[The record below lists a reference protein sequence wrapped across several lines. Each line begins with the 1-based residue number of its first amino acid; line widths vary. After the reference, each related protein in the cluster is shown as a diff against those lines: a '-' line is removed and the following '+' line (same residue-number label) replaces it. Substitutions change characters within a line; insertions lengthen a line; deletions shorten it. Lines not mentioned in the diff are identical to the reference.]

1 MVKRGL
7 VKSCLSYLAC
17 IRHPHIRT
25 PLWINTRL
33 LLIQHWTNTLL
44 QYFGGHTRGV
54 LHVDTVLISM
64 RCISFAVTVR
74 AFGEHLAWKYTGT
87 SMWAIGTLS
96 PMRCV
101 KRRPITTRIY
111 LRSPIRMKHS
121 KQWTVDSG
129 QSVEGGH

>member
-1 MVKRGL
+1 MSQLSRVHPSPTHPDTIMDQYTFAVNTALDEHAPAVLRRPHKR
-7 VKSCLSYLAC
+7 STY
-17 IRHPHIRT
+17 
-25 PLWINTRL
+25 
-33 LLIQHWTNTLL
+33 
-44 QYFGGHTRGV
+44 
-54 LHVDTVLISM
+54 VDTVLISM